1 MSSLQGGDDKVIP
14 ENIQLAKMVLEGASL
29 SQAGK
34 IFGKTRGRAW
44 QVTQAFCIETMIS
57 PNAVKA
63 GKMKTLK
70 ELRAVWQNGGFWNH
84 K

>member
-44 QVTQAFCIETMIS
+44 QVTQAFCLEYMFS
-57 PNAVKA
+57 HERSGED
-63 GKMKTLK
+63 GKIKGLK
-70 ELRAVWQNGGFWNH
+70 ELRAAWQGWGL
-84 K
+84 